1 MSDIGPGL
9 ERKSRRF
16 ELAPGALGRL
26 FERHRRKQRNRK
38 ISAGVVA
45 FVIAGLG
52 TWGVVSTLREAG
64 GGRQPAA
71 SPTASAD
78 AESYALIA
86 GVYATTLREN
96 DPDVVGN
103 GMAGTY
109 TMRLKPNGV
118 MHLRLPPGFQ
128 RAGESPTGINFRLS
142 GNQFT
147 TNAFVN
153 LTCAD
158 IEPGVYRWE
167 LTRYRL
173 TLIPLVDECEVRA
186 ALFGSQPWRRGP

>member
-1 MSDIGPGL
+1 MYDIGPDL

-16 ELAPGALGRL
+16 ELAPGALDRL
-26 FERHRRKQRNRK
+26 FERHRRKQRNRR
-38 ISAGVVA
+38 IGAGLLA
-45 FVIAGLG
+45 FAIAGAG
-52 TWGVVSTLREAG
+52 TWGVVSTLRESG

-71 SPTASAD
+71 SPPASAD
-78 AESYALIA
+78 AESYGLIA

-96 DPDVVGN
+96 DAVVAAN

-128 RAGESPTGINFRLS
+128 REGESPTGINFRLS

-147 TNAFVN
+147 TNALVN
-153 LTCAD
+153 LMCAD
-158 IEPGVYRWE
+158 IELGAYRWE

-173 TLIPLVDECEVRA
+173 TLTPLVDECKVRA
-186 ALFGSQPWRRGP
+186 TLFGSRPWRRGP